1 MRYFPCA
8 ALAAVII
15 VLASCASVPVESEI
29 PENLSVAELIQEAQ
43 NCVDKGA
50 YKAAEVYF
58 STILHRFDD
67 PAAIVAAEYE
77 MAHIKIKQKKWQ
89 EAAPMVA
96 ALLQKYED
104 DLYYQLPRSYLKL
117 AELDKQKIPKKYLEQ
132 ADESKEGTE

>member
-1 MRYFPCA
+1 M
-8 ALAAVII
+8 I
-15 VLASCASVPVESEI
+15 VAFASCAGVPVESEI

-43 NCVDKGA
+43 NCVDRGA

-58 STILHRFDD
+58 TTILHRFDD
-67 PAAIVAAEYE
+67 PAAIAAAEYE
-77 MAHIKIKQKKWQ
+77 MTHIKIKQKKWQ

-117 AELDKQKIPKKYLEQ
+117 AELDKQKIPKKYFEQ
-132 ADESKEGTE
+132 GGEFEQNAE